1 MLTGKKEHVCTAC
14 AKVIKIGEDYWG
26 TSFNAFCK
34 ECGEKKINGELV
46 YESKSHRYVEAS
58 IKKTSKCQY
67 CTEMADNYIKG
78 TPTCD
83 NCIGKAME
91 GMY

>member
-26 TSFNAFCK
+26 TSFNEFCK

-46 YESKSHRYVEAS
+46 YESKTHRYIEAS
-58 IKKTSKCQY
+58 IKKLKNCEFCSMTA
-67 CTEMADNYIKG
+67 ENLIKG
-78 TPTCD
+78 IPCCD
-83 NCIGKAME
+83 DCIGKAMTGE
-91 GMY
+91 Y